1 MRWNWQH
8 PDWPNFRFSTGLL
21 ADREALFL
29 RQSGIVIGTVR
40 HVPDDERLSLVIELI
55 STEALKTSEIEG
67 EILDRDSVQS
77 SLRRQFGLQGDGRR
91 AAPAEQGISE
101 MLADLY
107 RRWND
112 TLDDGTLFQWHQWL
126 MQGRTELR
134 AIGGYRRHEEPMQV
148 VSGRLDRP
156 KVHFEAPPSSA
167 VAEEMARFCR
177 WFNDTSSAGETP
189 MPSLARAGLAH
200 LYFESIHPF
209 EDGNGRIGR
218 AIAEKA
224 LAQGAGQPSL
234 TALSLMIH
242 RRRKEYYAQLE
253 AANKKLDVEPWL
265 DWFADLV
272 LAAQAHTL
280 RGLDFLLANTRLW
293 DRLRGQLNPRQEKA
307 LSRLMHAG
315 VDGFVGGLSAS
326 KYMALTGAPP
336 ATAGR
341 DLMHLV
347 ELGALRRT
355 GQLKGTRYWLTHAPN
370 VTDGGHRTEEQDS

>member
-8 PDWPNFRFSTGLL
+8 PDWPHFRFRTGLL

-112 TLDDGTLFQWHQWL
+112 TLDDATLFQWHQWL

-134 AIGGYRRHEEPMQV
+134 TIGGYRRHEEPMQV

-167 VAEEMARFCR
+167 VAAEMARFCR
-177 WFNDTSSAGETP
+177 WFNDTNSAGERP

-234 TALSLMIH
+234 IALSLLIH

-253 AANKKLDVEPWL
+253 AANKTLDVEPWL

-272 LAAQAHTL
+272 MAAQAHTL
-280 RGLDFLLANTRLW
+280 QGLDFLLANTQLW
-293 DRLRGQLNPRQEKA
+293 DRLRGQLNPRQEKV
-307 LSRLMHAG
+307 LSRLMRAG
-315 VDGFVGGLSAS
+315 VDGFVGGLSAG
-326 KYMALTGAPP
+326 KYMALTGAPA
-336 ATAGR
+336 ATARR
-341 DLMHLV
+341 DLGNLV

-370 VTDGGHRTEEQDS
+370 AIDDGNRTEEEDS